1 MARHTLA
8 PAVRARG
15 LEGTGVKI
23 AITGGY
29 GFLGWHTASRL
40 RALSGVDAVRLGR
53 EEYADPQRLAAVLDG
68 VDAVLH
74 LAGVNRAETDEE
86 VEQGNVALARRLA
99 DALAGRERPI
109 DVVYANS
116 VQADLDNPYGRGKA
130 AAAAL
135 LGGAVEAAGGHFAD
149 LLLPNLF
156 GEHGRPAYNSFVATF
171 AHEVAAGRRPSVT
184 GDREISLLH
193 AQDAA
198 RELLDS
204 IGRTERRSVE
214 GEPRGVGEVLALLER
229 AHALYATRGE
239 IPPLPGRFEVN
250 LFNTYRAAAFPGMW
264 PLSPQVHADDRG
276 ELFETVRAHGGTGQT
291 FVSTTRPGRMR
302 GDHYHLHKVERFFVV
317 RGEAEISLRR
327 LLHDEVVTFRLGGGR
342 PSFVDMPTLWVHN
355 IRNVGDSELVTMF
368 WADQL
373 LDPDNP
379 DQYPEKVALP

>member
-1 MARHTLA
+1 MK
-8 PAVRARG
+8 V
-15 LEGTGVKI
+15 
-23 AITGGY
+23 AITGGF
-29 GFLGWHTASRL
+29 GFLGWHTACRL
-40 RALSGVDAVRLGR
+40 RAVHGIDAVRVGR
-53 EEYADPQRLAAVLDG
+53 EEFADPQRLAATLDG

-86 VEQGNVALARRLA
+86 VEQGNVALARTLA
-99 DALAGRERPI
+99 EALARRERPV

-130 AAAAL
+130 AAATV
-135 LGGAVEAAGGHFAD
+135 LGDAVEAAGGHVAD
-149 LLLPNLF
+149 LLLPNIF

-171 AHEVAAGRRPSVT
+171 AHEVAAGGRPTVS
-184 GDREISLLH
+184 GDRQIPLLH

-198 RELLDS
+198 HELISS
-204 IGRTERRSVE
+204 IGRSERRSVE
-214 GEPRGVGEVLALLER
+214 GEQRGISEVLGLLEH

-276 ELFETVRAHGGTGQT
+276 ELFETVRAHGGTGQA
-291 FVSTTRPGRMR
+291 FVSTTRPGQLR

-317 RGEAEISLRR
+317 QGEAEIKLRR
-327 LLHDEVVTFRLGGGR
+327 LLHDDVVTFRLSGDT
-342 PSFVDMPTLWVHN
+342 PSYVDMPTLWVHN
-355 IRNVGDSELVTMF
+355 IRNVGDTELVTMF

-373 LDPDNP
+373 LDPESP
-379 DQYPEKVALP
+379 DQYPEKVVSP